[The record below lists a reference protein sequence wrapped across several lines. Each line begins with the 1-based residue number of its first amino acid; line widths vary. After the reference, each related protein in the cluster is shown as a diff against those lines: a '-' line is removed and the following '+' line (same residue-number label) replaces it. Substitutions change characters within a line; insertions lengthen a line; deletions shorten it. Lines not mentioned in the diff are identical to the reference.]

1 MKLTNIFIKYCL
13 KYFVAF
19 IIILACCIPVA
30 EVSYKIVKQ
39 QIIEKNQ
46 LKLKEG
52 INIID
57 QNISKM
63 FLLTKSMKQDYHFNM
78 LIKKK
83 GELKPDEYLWL
94 QYARRKMEGDSLIYT
109 FPTYSF
115 LLFKEN
121 NIYISPVQSD
131 SDFNE

>member
-63 FLLTKSMKQDYHFNM
+63 FPVSYTHLDVYKRQ
-78 LIKKK
+78 
-83 GELKPDEYLWL
+83 
-94 QYARRKMEGDSLIYT
+94 QYC
-109 FPTYSF
+109 
-115 LLFKEN
+115 
-121 NIYISPVQSD
+121 
-131 SDFNE
+131 